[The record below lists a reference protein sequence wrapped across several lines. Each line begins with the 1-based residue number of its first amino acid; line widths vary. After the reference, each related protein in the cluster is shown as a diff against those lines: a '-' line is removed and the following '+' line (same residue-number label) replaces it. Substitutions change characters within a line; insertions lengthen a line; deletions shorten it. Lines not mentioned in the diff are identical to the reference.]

1 MPRRPTT
8 LKLTDEEREAL
19 VLMRRRPKE
28 QQRMV
33 ERAEIVLLAST
44 GEGAASIGR
53 RLELRKAT
61 VLQWIARFRESG
73 LAGLKDLPRSGRP
86 KRFDEKVH
94 LAVAALAVEDPE
106 LRGEFR
112 SRWTV
117 RSLANAYE
125 PGGDEPRPSK
135 SAVARMLAAAHICT
149 NRSRVWL
156 FSKDPE
162 LEAKVKAIA
171 DVLVSPPPDTI
182 VYSVDE
188 KTSIQALERTHPTS
202 PPAPGRPRRVEH
214 GYKRHGVV
222 DLFAAYAP
230 ATGDVHALV
239 TPCHTHV
246 EFGFFLTQLVDRHP
260 TGRIILIMDN
270 HSIHKH
276 RAIQEYLAAQG
287 GRVTVLFTPT
297 HASWIN
303 PVEGWFSILARRAL
317 RDRSFASKDIL
328 VQRLYDFVEHW
339 CSNDKKPLRWRFR
352 GFPPRKV
359 AASIVA
365 PSSMPS

>member
-1 MPRRPTT
+1 M
-8 LKLTDEEREAL
+8 
-19 VLMRRRPKE
+19 
-28 QQRMV
+28 
-33 ERAEIVLLAST
+33 LLASG
-44 GEGAASIGR
+44 GEAASSIGR
-53 RLELRKAT
+53 RLGLRKAT
-61 VLQWIARFRESG
+61 VLQWIARFRSGG
-73 LAGLKDLPRSGRP
+73 LAGLEDLPRSGRP
-86 KRFDEKVH
+86 KLFDEKVH

-106 LRGEFR
+106 SRGEFR

-117 RSLANAYE
+117 RSVAAAY
-125 PGGDEPRPSK
+125 GRQSGAAGPSK
-135 SAVARMLAAAHICT
+135 SAVARMLAAAHIAT
-149 NRSRVWL
+149 DRSRVWL

-188 KTSIQALERTHPTS
+188 KTSIQALERINPTT
-202 PPAPGRPRRVEH
+202 PPAPGRHKRVEH

-222 DLFAAYAP
+222 DLLAAYAP
-230 ATGDVHALV
+230 ATGDVFALV
-239 TPCHTHV
+239 TPCHTHL
-246 EFGFFLTQLVDRHP
+246 EFGFFLTQLLERHP

-276 RAIQEYLAAQG
+276 RAIQEYLSAQG

-317 RDRSFASKDIL
+317 SERSFASKELL
-328 VQRLYDFVEHW
+328 VQRLYDFVDHW

-352 GFPPRKV
+352 GFPPRKIAS
-359 AASIVA
+359 AAVA
-365 PSSMPS
+365 PSPGAP